1 MYCNIRNCCEG
12 ENVKNS
18 LKRIPLRV
26 EKIDTLEFVIG
37 VILVLVS
44 LLMPLVFN
52 MHNFPVRRYLF
63 EALRWSEKTYL
74 MTAALILVAL
84 NALRGIPH
92 YVGAFLSASRSI
104 LCGTARK
111 RSCSMRR

>member
-63 EALRWSEKTYL
+63 EALRWSERP
-74 MTAALILVAL
+74 I
-84 NALRGIPH
+84 
-92 YVGAFLSASRSI
+92 
-104 LCGTARK
+104 
-111 RSCSMRR
+111 